1 MKRINLT
8 KYGFVRWP
16 EEDFS
21 DDGNRF
27 TCFRAGKNVRVSK
40 LVSDGQVYL
49 SISSDQCGN
58 GTLPYEVYSKLPYYN
73 EATWKYN
80 GVSVDSLTDEDLQ
93 MFYEACISYEI
104 AYEQAEANIVY
115 PTLEEITAQCEKITA
130 KAEAEYK
137 QASQLVVNAV
147 LDGTI
152 VNLSDYEIKDLKDGL
167 KILKNA
173 VNNNDPKT
181 FPSRIYRKSSSFD
194 FVRPDYYYLK
204 NKSWYLEQIEK
215 YIEKIKNN

>member
-8 KYGFVRWP
+8 KYGFVKWP
-16 EEDFS
+16 EESFH
-21 DDGNRF
+21 DDGNNF
-27 TCFRAGKNVRVSK
+27 IGYRAGRNVAVSK
-40 LVSDGQVYL
+40 LVSDGQAYL
-49 SISSDQCGN
+49 SISSDRCGN

-93 MFYEACISYEI
+93 MFYEACISYEK
-104 AYEQAEANIVY
+104 AYEQAEANVQY
-115 PTLEEITAQCEKITA
+115 PTLEEITAQCEKLTA

-152 VNLSDYEIKDLKDGL
+152 VNLSDYEIKDLKNCL
-167 KILKNA
+167 KTLKNA
-173 VNNNDPKT
+173 VNNYDPT
-181 FPSRIYRKSSSFD
+181 TYPQRVYRKSSSFD
-194 FVRPDYYYLK
+194 FVRPDNYYLK
-204 NKSWYLEQIEK
+204 NKSWYIEQIEK
-215 YIEKIKNN
+215 YIEKIKK

>member
-1 MKRINLT
+1 MKRINLV

-40 LVSDGQVYL
+40 LVSDGEVYL
-49 SISSDQCGN
+49 SIGSTVGK
-58 GTLPYEVYSKLPYYN
+58 GTLPHEVYCNLPNYN
-73 EATWKYN
+73 SASWKYN
-80 GVSVDSLTDEDLQ
+80 GVSVDSLTEQDIID
-93 MFYEACISYEI
+93 FYNACVNYEKE
-104 AYEQAEANIVY
+104 YEEAEAKIEY
-115 PTLEEITAQCEKITA
+115 PSLEEITAQCEKITA

-137 QASQLVVNAV
+137 QASQLVVEAV

-152 VNLSDYEIKDLKDGL
+152 VNLSDYEIKELKSSL
-167 KILKNA
+167 ATLKNA

-181 FPSRIYRKSSSFD
+181 YPSRIYRKSSSFD
-194 FVRPDYYYLK
+194 FVKPDYYYLK

-215 YIEKIKNN
+215 YMKKIKNN